1 MKRSVRVAIRLGVS
15 AAIIAVLVWQI
26 DVARTVDLILSSHV
40 GYLAA
45 ALAIYVA
52 TTWAMAWRWQLL
64 LASKGIHEPIGW
76 LTKLYFVGY
85 AAGQVLPTSLGGDAV
100 RIVEHGR
107 RRPDKRAEA
116 AGAVLME
123 RVLGAAGTLLLVAV
137 GLAVAAGRYDD
148 IGVFVWMEVV
158 SVAAVA
164 ILAVLLFS
172 RRTRRLLEERVF
184 PLGRRIRIE
193 RVVSSLHQAL
203 HGYRDKPGTI
213 ALVLAVTISTQLVRI
228 MTIWLCGKA
237 VGETPSPLA
246 YIVVGPLL
254 FLVMLVPF
262 TINGLG
268 AREAFFLAFLP
279 RFGVSNDAAV
289 AIGFLFYVV
298 TVAAAIP
305 GGLILLWRSV
315 RPGRDS
321 VTAASPPGSGGGT
334 LGPT

>member
-1 MKRSVRVAIRLGVS
+1 VRRSVRVAIRLAVS
-15 AAIIAVLVWQI
+15 AAIIALLVWQI
-26 DVARTVDLILSSHV
+26 DVDRTVDLVFSSHV

-45 ALAIYVA
+45 ALAIYIA
-52 TTWAMAWRWQLL
+52 TTWAMAWRWQ
-64 LASKGIHEPIGW
+64 

-123 RVLGAAGTLLLVAV
+123 RVIGAAGTLLLVAV
-137 GLAVAAGRYDD
+137 GLVVAAGRYDD
-148 IGVFVWMEVV
+148 IGVFVWMEVI
-158 SVAAVA
+158 SVTAVA
-164 ILAVLLFS
+164 ILGVLLFS

-193 RVVSSLHQAL
+193 RIVSSLHEAL
-203 HGYRDKPGTI
+203 HGYRDKPRTI
-213 ALVLAVTISTQLVRI
+213 ALVLAVTISAQLVRI
-228 MTIWLCGKA
+228 MAIWLCGKA

-289 AIGFLFYVV
+289 AIGFLFYAV
-298 TVAAAIP
+298 TVATAIP